1 MDVWEIQVMLENPV
15 LEVRKVFKVLP
26 APLAEESLLHN
37 DLEIMVLLVSP
48 VKTVPQVLTVNQV
61 YQVSTVNKV
70 DLVSKVEEAESVL
83 VVTQV
88 PMVSLVKTENLVHAV
103 DL

>member
-1 MDVWEIQVMLENPV
+1 MLENPV
-15 LEVRKVFKVLP
+15 LEVRRVFKVLP
-26 APLAEESLLHN
+26 VPQAEESLLHN

-48 VKTVPQVLTVNQV
+48 VKTVPQGLTVNQV
-61 YQVSTVNKV
+61 CQDSTVNKV
-70 DLVSKVEEAESVL
+70 DLVSKVEEVESVL

-88 PMVSLVKTENLVHAV
+88 PMVSLVKTESLVHAV